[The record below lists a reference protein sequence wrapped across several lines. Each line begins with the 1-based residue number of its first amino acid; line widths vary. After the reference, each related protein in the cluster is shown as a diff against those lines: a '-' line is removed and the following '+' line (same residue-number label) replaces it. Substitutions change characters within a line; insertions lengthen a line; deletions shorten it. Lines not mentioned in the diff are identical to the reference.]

1 MCCILKH
8 DRRGQFSR
16 PLQAFQ
22 FGSSKPPVQSRPAA
36 AIKRSPGNT
45 RPADKSEASPTFDQ
59 SPPGQHATRWNHAQ
73 ASPQE
78 SSTNTAT
85 ASPQQSVSPAS
96 SSASKSAKRKRSSK
110 TDQLPSL
117 QDAPGVPEK
126 LGDQPLRLIIVGH
139 NPSDHAW

>member
-1 MCCILKH
+1 MCCVLEH
-8 DRRGQFSR
+8 HRREQVSR

-22 FGSSKPPVQSRPAA
+22 FGSNKARVQSRPAA
-36 AIKRSPGNT
+36 AHTTSPGNT
-45 RPADKSEASPTFDQ
+45 QPADKSKSLHTTDQ
-59 SPPGQHATRWNHAQ
+59 STPGQHATDQNHAQ

-78 SSTNTAT
+78 YSAHTAT
-85 ASPQQSVSPAS
+85 TSSQQSVSLAS
-96 SSASKSAKRKRSSK
+96 SSAPKSAKRKRNSK
-110 TDQLPSL
+110 ADQLRSL